1 MGNFFSSVYFLWLRP
16 IILLHQ
22 LETATLHDTT
32 VFLISPKSFNWETKG
47 DIL

>member
-1 MGNFFSSVYFLWLRP
+1 MGKFFSSVYLLWLRP

-22 LETATLHDTT
+22 LETTTLHDTT
-32 VFLISPKSFNWETKG
+32 MFLISLKSFNWETKG